1 MLPEGA
7 AKTVM
12 CTAVSEKTKTR
23 ERPTDL
29 GSASA
34 WCQGDMLLEGLV
46 DLLEADISGTTAN
59 FGLAFGS

>member
-12 CTAVSEKTKTR
+12 CTAVSEKSKTR
-23 ERPTDL
+23 EHPTDL

-34 WCQGDMLLEGLV
+34 WCQGDMLLEV
-46 DLLEADISGTTAN
+46 DISGTTAN
-59 FGLAFGS
+59 FGLASSS